1 MRVSDLPFNRHIGI
15 LDEGGVVSMGVEPFH
30 MNHVGTVH
38 ATAIFGV
45 AEAGSGRFIIE
56 NFGGEFPDALAV
68 TRVGTIKYKLPAR
81 EDIVAEVTGSEPE
94 AEQVRERLRRK
105 GAAKIAV
112 EVRVLS
118 KGEIVAVASFDWFLK
133 KG

>member
-1 MRVSDLPFNRHIGI
+1 MRVSDLPFNRHIRI
-15 LDEGGVVSMGVEPFH
+15 RDDDGVVSLPVQDLH

-45 AEAGSGRFIIE
+45 AEAGSGRFVID
-56 NFGGEFPDALAV
+56 NFGEEFPDALAV

-81 EDIVAEVTGSEPE
+81 DDIWAEVTGSQPE

-105 GAAKIAV
+105 GAAKVAV
-112 EVRVLS
+112 EVKVRS
-118 KGEIVAVASFDWFLK
+118 KEEVVAVASFDWFLK